1 MGYLHIENLYKPE
14 AQNIFMFREVYALEK
29 IHGTSAHITFK
40 TNPSNRAQ
48 WQVVFFSGGEKY
60 NNFVG
65 LFDDKKLIELFL
77 TNNPMPDKEYTVYGE
92 AYGGSQQGM
101 SDTYGP
107 RLKFVAFDVLIGETW
122 LDVPNGEKFVK
133 SLGLEYVDYVKVPIV
148 KAVDGK
154 VETDLTFVDFERD
167 KPSIQAVR
175 NGVSSFVGH
184 NVLTEQ
190 DGVVDVPGVGCILN
204 QKKREGVVLRPLVEV
219 RRSNGDRII
228 AKHKGDDFKETKTAR
243 AVVDPNKLQVLTEA
257 TAIADEWVTPMR
269 LEHVLDKLP
278 GHCMEK
284 MRDII
289 VAMQEDVRRE
299 ASGEIVWNDS
309 VAKVIGK
316 KTVDLYKALLKS
328 QIPN

>member
-65 LFDDKKLIELFL
+65 LFDNAKLIELFL
-77 TNNPMPDKEYTVYGE
+77 ANNPIADKEYTIYGE

-107 RLKFVAFDVLIGETW
+107 RLKFAAFDVLIGETW

-154 VETDLTFVDFERD
+154 VETDLTFVDAERD
-167 KPSIQAVR
+167 RPSVQAIR
-175 NGVSSFVGH
+175 NGVSTL
-184 NVLTEQ
+184 NV
-190 DGVVDVPGVGCILN
+190 DGTVTNPR
-204 QKKREGVVLRPLVEV
+204 KREGVVLRPLVEV

-257 TAIADEWVTPMR
+257 TAIADEWATPMR

-289 VAMQEDVRRE
+289 MAMQEDVHRE

-328 QIPN
+328 KIPS

>member
-40 TNPSNRAQ
+40 TNPSNQAQ

-60 NNFVG
+60 NNFIG
-65 LFDDKKLIELFL
+65 LFDNAKLIELFL
-77 TNNPMPDKEYTVYGE
+77 TNNPLADREYTIYGE

-101 SDTYGP
+101 SGTYGA
-107 RLKFVAFDVLIGETW
+107 RLKFAAFDVQIGDTW

-167 KPSIQAVR
+167 KPSIQAIR

-184 NVLTEQ
+184 NVLTEG
-190 DGVVDVPGVGCILN
+190 DGVLDVPGVGCILN
-204 QKKREGVVLRPLVEV
+204 PKKREGVVLRPLVEV
-219 RRSNGDRII
+219 TRSNGDRII

-243 AVVDPNKLQVLTEA
+243 AVVDPNQIQVLTES

-289 VAMQEDVRRE
+289 MAMQEDVRRE
-299 ASGEIVWNDS
+299 ASGEIVWNES

-316 KTVDLYKALLKS
+316 KTVDLYKNFLKS
-328 QIPN
+328 KIV